1 MRNLKLNIRG
11 NIHEVFV
18 HLAWNIPHRSRYLFK
33 NGYKRT
39 HPPSPPIQKKTIDI
53 KLFICTF
60 HGKKVNTKYILKKSQ
75 QSLFTICTGCQCI
88 CFSSSFLFFPGR
100 CPVLWVVLRICFC
113 VWFSRRRCASGGA
126 AFLRILGGGF
136 LLGLFFFL
144 SSTSQHFYE
153 FYKKTKFLSDGI
165 LRKSSVGNFF

>member
-18 HLAWNIPHRSRYLFK
+18 HLAWNIPHRYLYLIK

-60 HGKKVNTKYILKKSQ
+60 HGKKVNTKYINKVNNHYLQYVQDVNVYVLVRVSYFFLVGVPCFG
-75 QSLFTICTGCQCI
+75 SCFVSVFVSDLVAAGVLPVAPPFCAFWAAAFCLASFSSCPAPANIFTN
-88 CFSSSFLFFPGR
+88 SAKRSSFLA
-100 CPVLWVVLRICFC
+100 IE
-113 VWFSRRRCASGGA
+113 
-126 AFLRILGGGF
+126 
-136 LLGLFFFL
+136 
-144 SSTSQHFYE
+144 Y
-153 FYKKTKFLSDGI
+153 
-165 LRKSSVGNFF
+165 